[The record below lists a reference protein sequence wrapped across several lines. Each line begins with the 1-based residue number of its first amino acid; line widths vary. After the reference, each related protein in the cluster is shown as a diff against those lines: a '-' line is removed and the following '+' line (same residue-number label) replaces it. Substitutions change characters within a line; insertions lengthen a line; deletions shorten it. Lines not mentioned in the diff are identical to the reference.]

1 MKLTILGATGF
12 VGSHVLKEA
21 LQRNH
26 SVTAITRTPCKITDT
41 HSNLNVRS
49 GDIFNSDELLSLLKG
64 ADAVLSAYNPGWKNP
79 NLYDEFMAGAKAIQN
94 ACLNS
99 GIKRLLVVGGAG
111 SLEVAPGLQLVD
123 SPDFPAEWKEGA
135 RAARDYLSY
144 LRAEKHLDW
153 TFLSPA
159 IEMHPG
165 TSGVRRGHYR
175 VGDDQPVFDIHGKS
189 QVSVEDVAVALLDE
203 TENPKF
209 IKQRFTIAY

>member
-1 MKLTILGATGF
+1 MKLAIIGATGF

-26 SVTAITRTPCKITDT
+26 SVTAIARTLNKITDT
-41 HSNLNVRS
+41 HPNLNVQNS
-49 GDIFNSDELLSLLKG
+49 DIFNSDDLLSLLKG

-79 NLYDEFMAGAKAIQN
+79 NLYDEFIAGSKAIQH
-94 ACLNS
+94 ACLDS

-111 SLEVAPGLQLVD
+111 SLEVAPGIQLVD

-144 LRAEKHLDW
+144 LRAEKDLDW

-175 VGDDQPVFDIHGKS
+175 VGTDQPVFDMHGKS